1 MNSRKVT
8 LMKQNAATKGLQVG
22 LKFRESFGKAVYVDK
37 IIPGT
42 QAAKLASM
50 GKINVGD
57 EVVMVSATF
66 GDEMWSCRGSGKARL
81 EKSISVRQGM
91 SVSLVLESSSSGDK
105 KRRQAGAQRASQE
118 QQRISRLQDQLTREV
133 EAEKKKGAFS
143 FW

>member
-91 SVSLVLESSSSGDK
+91 SVSLVLESKNSEASRKQEAARAK
-105 KRRQAGAQRASQE
+105 KEA
-118 QQRISRLQDQLTREV
+118 QRISRLQDQLTREV
-133 EAEKKKGAFS
+133 EAEKSKGPFS